1 MKNLIGDL
9 FGTSP
14 FGPIVEHS
22 KKVHEC
28 VEMLWPLM
36 EALID
41 EDYETIHQLHS
52 KMSRLEHEADLIKN
66 EVRAFLSKRTF
77 LPVDRNQ
84 LIAFLSRQEQLAD
97 LAEDFTVVLT
107 LRNTRIHPSIQEKF
121 LDFLNQVFQV
131 SGTFL
136 TASVE
141 FKNLAGTAFGGAEAR
156 AVLEHIKEL
165 SDEEWKCDKL
175 SRRLSRDIFA
185 LEGEEST
192 LNILFY
198 EKMVKRLGDIADHAQ
213 KAGELLEVMIK
224 NP

>member
-28 VEMLWPLM
+28 VEMLWPIM
-36 EALID
+36 EALIS
-41 EDYETIHQLHS
+41 EDYETIRKLHS
-52 KMSRLEHEADLIKN
+52 RMSRLEHEADLIKN
-66 EVRAFLSKRTF
+66 EVRAFLSQRTF
-77 LPVDRNQ
+77 LPVDRSK
-84 LIAFLSRQEQLAD
+84 LIAFLARQEQIAD

-107 LRNTRIHPSIQEKF
+107 LRDTKINHDLQELF
-121 LDFLNQVFQV
+121 FNFLNQVFQV

-141 FKNLAGTAFGGAEAR
+141 FKNLAGTAFSGAEAR

-165 SDEEWKCDKL
+165 SNEEWKCDKMSRQL
-175 SRRLSRDIFA
+175 SREIFA
-185 LEGEEST
+185 LEGAESVF
-192 LNILFY
+192 NILFY
-198 EKMVKRLGDIADHAQ
+198 EKMVKILGDIADQAQ
-213 KAGELLEVMIK
+213 KAGELLEAMIAK
-224 NP
+224 